1 MTKLELAAWG
11 LVLAL
16 LGAEVGLFMLRPWDH
31 HVALSLSGSHTSSLV
46 SANASPSPATTTLVT
61 PSAGGKCPD
70 VVVRRVEQ
78 LHTIPRSAWV
88 HASDGVNVRA
98 APSASATRLT
108 TLATGTQL
116 DLQGEQTNP
125 DGSTWYRI
133 RLSDGRDGWLSGRY
147 TTNYPISPASTDS
160 LKIWLPVGYQFQS
173 VAPGKTEAHYKNG
186 PMTLL
191 YVESGTRDQAPS
203 ETMVP
208 ASLPPRS
215 AWTARSAEQALVGD
229 LPATDRVF
237 GIRLA
242 GSSCAAL
249 VHEVRITTTTRY
261 YDLIFLLD
269 EPSSSVVAQ
278 LLDSATLQ

>member
-1 MTKLELAAWG
+1 VTKLELAAWG
-11 LVLAL
+11 LVIAL
-16 LGAEVGLFMLRPWDH
+16 LGAEVGLAVLRPWDH
-31 HVALSLSGSHTSSLV
+31 HVALSLSGSNTSS
-46 SANASPSPATTTLVT
+46 VT
-61 PSAGGKCPD
+61 PSAAGQCPD

-88 HASDGVNVRA
+88 HASDGVNVRG
-98 APSASATRLT
+98 APSSSATRLT

-116 DLQGEQTNP
+116 SLQGEQTNP

-173 VAPGKTEAHYKNG
+173 VAPGKAEAHYQNG
-186 PMTLL
+186 PLALL
-191 YVESGTRDQAPS
+191 YVESGARDQAPT
-203 ETMVP
+203 ETAVP
-208 ASLPPRS
+208 AGLPPRS
-215 AWTARSAEQALVGD
+215 TWTARSTDQALVGD

-237 GIRLA
+237 GIRLS
-242 GSSCAAL
+242 GSGCPAL
-249 VHEVRITTTTRY
+249 VHEVRITTTTHY
-261 YDLIFLLD
+261 YGLIFLLD

-278 LLDSATLQ
+278 LLDSATVQ